1 MIHFGLRLIMVA
13 SLSLIPMEIKFGNLF
28 FSETIKGSVSKNGE
42 IYFTGTTGINNPSI
56 STPNAYQEDNHG
68 WVQAYLENFDNDG
81 KENGARFMVVSTV
94 EVREM
99 LRRLTI
105 MAIYI

>member
-13 SLSLIPMEIKFGNLF
+13 SLSLIPMEIKFGEPIF
-28 FSETIKGSVSKNGE
+28 FRNYKRICFKN
-42 IYFTGTTGINNPSI
+42 IFYFYYLINNPSI

-68 WVQAYLENFDNDG
+68 WVQAYLENFDG

-94 EVREM
+94 EVRKC
-99 LRRLTI
+99 
-105 MAIYI
+105 YGD

>member
-1 MIHFGLRLIMVA
+1 M
-13 SLSLIPMEIKFGNLF
+13 
-28 FSETIKGSVSKNGE
+28 
-42 IYFTGTTGINNPSI
+42 
-56 STPNAYQEDNHG
+56 
-68 WVQAYLENFDNDG
+68 VQAYLENFDNDG
-81 KENGARFMVVSTV
+81 KENGAFMVVSTV

>member
-1 MIHFGLRLIMVA
+1 MGS
-13 SLSLIPMEIKFGNLF
+13 SLF
-28 FSETIKGSVSKNGE
+28 
-42 IYFTGTTGINNPSI
+42 
-56 STPNAYQEDNHG
+56 
-68 WVQAYLENFDNDG
+68 ENFDNDG

>member
-1 MIHFGLRLIMVA
+1 LHF
-13 SLSLIPMEIKFGNLF
+13 KFNSNGDKIWEPIF
-28 FSETIKGSVSKNGE
+28 FRNYKRICFKNGE

-105 MAIYI
+105 MAYISSWDY